1 MIPGRVNRLAWQ
13 ATQAGVYRGQCAEF
27 CGIEHAAMKAEV
39 EAMPREEFE
48 QWLEDEAAAQESG
61 DSTLGEET
69 YKGAC
74 AKCHGL
80 AGEGDIGRQL
90 RGNQLL
96 ADPAAVERIVRNG
109 RVAVPGRQSMPPVG
123 KDWEDRQM
131 EALTTYLEEELLGGG

>member
-1 MIPGRVNRLAWQ
+1 
-13 ATQAGVYRGQCAEF
+13 
-27 CGIEHAAMKAEV
+27 MKADV

-48 QWLEDEAAAQESG
+48 QWLEDEAEAQESG

-109 RVAVPGRQSMPPVG
+109 RVASRAGSRCRRSARTGRTG
-123 KDWEDRQM
+123 RWRR
-131 EALTTYLEEELLGGG
+131 